1 MRSKALA
8 VQSILEMTENRAKWR
23 PVSGHSPSSHVRIGS
38 QDRKASGVVDD
49 FAALY
54 NPLENCGSLVIGGP
68 PVWEQA
74 LGQREAAVTRFDST
88 KSTELPSTVA
98 ASRRGLP
105 ARTGMATASS
115 KRGSKRSDGD
125 SPFYPLRLH
134 ERDPLRFVVAGIPR
148 FTLTSRAMATSL
160 ITTNR
165 VKSLVNQVPYE
176 DFALV

>member
-38 QDRKASGVVDD
+38 QDRKVSGVVDD

-88 KSTELPSTVA
+88 KSTELPSTIA
-98 ASRRGLP
+98 ASRRALP

-125 SPFYPLRLH
+125 SPFYPLRLPRARSAAICRCRH
-134 ERDPLRFVVAGIPR
+134 STLRFNFARDGDEPDYDE
-148 FTLTSRAMATSL
+148 SRQES
-160 ITTNR
+160 R
-165 VKSLVNQVPYE
+165 
-176 DFALV
+176 